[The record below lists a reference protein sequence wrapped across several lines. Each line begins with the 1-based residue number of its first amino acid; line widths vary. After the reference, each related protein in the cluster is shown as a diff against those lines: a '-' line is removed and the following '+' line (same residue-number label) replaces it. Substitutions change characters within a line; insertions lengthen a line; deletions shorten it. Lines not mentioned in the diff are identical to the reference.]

1 MPTPVGEVQ
10 TKRMIQRQTSTSSHG
25 SATGSVRRP
34 GGPQR
39 QNSSGSMTERTFREP
54 SPNRSSSPRMM
65 DDDAPPMPPIP
76 RAYASPPPV
85 PVKSA
90 RRPASVE
97 PPERIGS
104 PPPRISGGR
113 GVSLDRGP
121 GGVSGQTGKLRLR
134 KSSLNSF
141 PEHERD
147 DLRAS
152 VNFSR
157 PMGPQNTP
165 PTSPMR
171 ETRPQFPQAA
181 SNKNTI
187 STLPES
193 EREEIQFNIQET
205 ASIPVKKKKRTVAPQ
220 GSHLANGGLGGKPFG
235 SALETTT
242 HQRTHST
249 SSTPSLIDP
258 GAEPISMVDPNITV
272 ARKKKKK
279 RPTPDERRIESPPNN
294 YASDSDVSERSASS
308 DRPRAFNTRAAGLL
322 TKQPSVVREDREAE
336 ELEERGV
343 FLNKSTARSVQ
354 NGSGVQPSTPRVSHE
369 SSEGTVADP
378 LPQQQVPSIK
388 TASSTPPSGST
399 LSSKPALSKD
409 EDSSLV
415 AKRNSLS
422 PLRAAHFS
430 SVPMYETPDDVRHQ
444 PPPRSIS
451 PAKSAMKQSQSS
463 RGASPAG
470 LVPGGWRSAPGL
482 APSEASDTTSVVS
495 DEGYRSQPKK
505 KKNFRVSFDD
515 DPTIVGRP
523 ASPPTSPESPMIAS
537 PQNRHNPTKGWF
549 GLGRGGKKT
558 QIGRDIE
565 PDDTMRPTPVLP
577 SFGSVRVRPDESDL
591 SGPHPH
597 SVPDQAPN
605 HIGASNDHLIGTI
618 LAQNTA
624 STNHLATAES
634 SGDSSNKKQSPVE
647 AAGVEEI
654 GYHSDSGSNN
664 NYEMGVNTQGDM
676 HGPSPAVS
684 VKEGQYQQLSS
695 PDPVTPEHEHNNSV
709 PSIAIQPATPGI
721 EESSRNSVERWLGMP
736 GGFPPSTEFLD
747 QNLPESYSIVQHH
760 ATDPTPSALGIS
772 EPLSDMPA
780 NSSSSSPMAGDV
792 ANKLRQQTNI
802 HEDKESESTDD
813 SIYSDAAEDLSD
825 VEGDGFGSINAIVES
840 PTLAVSTVASTKP
853 ADITNVEQPIET
865 ESLEPQSEEGWG
877 KAQAYWSGLS
887 QSRKEQLEQDASLES
902 VDITRPAG
910 ATPKPK
916 RKKKSVL
923 KQDPKFRENPAP
935 VTKSQVRQEGT
946 QKTASAQSMRKSM
959 RGPPQSAVEPS
970 HMRSS
975 MRSETMPKPRVRE
988 TASRDPVVSS
998 SFPEPRG
1005 SLPKKPR
1012 PTSAAAMVDYNKA
1025 KQNGTA
1031 NRNRNSTSGLPS
1043 QSLTPIPAQNG
1054 KKQTRSMNPSL
1065 RRNASDGSNS
1075 SSSFRKARPS
1085 TSDNGRYNMRRSMRS
1100 SSIDERPR
1108 SVHIPQSSAFSLR
1121 SNSPT
1126 GSTTRRPFS
1135 SAGPSMR
1142 TSLRGSLDADSTQPS
1157 KSPTRSLGFGRG
1169 AKSKAVP
1176 TKSKSRFSSRFGDS
1190 SDEDGGPTSY
1200 NSRFADSS
1208 DDDETPKL
1216 STNLTPVRGI
1226 PKRIDEGD
1234 STDLEDSSEEAVPE
1248 AAPTKI
1254 TPSKSSKAE
1263 GAALAS
1269 GSLRH
1274 NGSGLDLSRTTDNS
1288 NGFQANKLAEKEKK
1302 KRSFFGGLGRRKDD
1316 MRVNKADVESA
1327 ARRDTPLERSKEE
1340 RVMTPTLPAAQSP
1353 KAPKLQRRT
1362 TPKRFQSD
1370 TWPLPQSPAT
1380 THTDSRPTTSDGA
1393 SPAMNGRPA
1402 LGTRRSTL
1410 QENGAVLGKSGKKK
1424 RFPMLRK
1431 AFGLHD

>member
-1 MPTPVGEVQ
+1 
-10 TKRMIQRQTSTSSHG
+10 MIQRQASTSSHG

-54 SPNRSSSPRMM
+54 SPNRTSSPRIM

-104 PPPRISGGR
+104 PPPRIPGGR

-121 GGVSGQTGKLRLR
+121 GGISGQIGKQRLR
-134 KSSLNSF
+134 NSSLSSF

-181 SNKNTI
+181 SNQNTI

-193 EREEIQFNIQET
+193 EREELQFHLQET
-205 ASIPVKKKKRTVAPQ
+205 ARVPVKKKKRAVAPQ
-220 GSHLANGGLGGKPFG
+220 GSHFANGGLGGKPSG

-249 SSTPSLIDP
+249 SSTPSLISP
-258 GAEPISMVDPNITV
+258 NAEPIPMVDPNVTV
-272 ARKKKKK
+272 MRKKKKK
-279 RPTPDERRIESPPNN
+279 RPIPDEPRPDSPPNN
-294 YASDSDVSERSASS
+294 HASDSDASERSASS

-343 FLNKSTARSVQ
+343 FHSNSIVKSVQ
-354 NGSGVQPSTPRVSHE
+354 NGSGVQSSTPKVSHE
-369 SSEGTVADP
+369 SSKETVADP
-378 LPQQQVPSIK
+378 LPHPQAPSIK
-388 TASSTPPSGST
+388 TASLTAPSASSP
-399 LSSKPALSKD
+399 SSKPALSKD
-409 EDSSLV
+409 DDSSFV

-444 PPPRSIS
+444 PPPRSVS

-470 LVPGGWRSAPGL
+470 LVPGGWRSAPGPT
-482 APSEASDTTSVVS
+482 PSEASDTTSVVS

-505 KKNFRVSFDD
+505 KKNVRVSFDD

-549 GLGRGGKKT
+549 GLGRGGKKA
-558 QIGRDIE
+558 QIGTEIE

-591 SGPHPH
+591 PGPHLH
-597 SVPDQAPN
+597 SVPDQAPD
-605 HIGASNDHLIGTI
+605 HFGASNDHFIGAI

-624 STNHLATAES
+624 STNHLAIAES
-634 SGDSSNKKQSPVE
+634 SRDLSNKKQSPVE
-647 AAGVEEI
+647 AAGGEGI
-654 GYHSDSGSNN
+654 GYHSDSGSQNN
-664 NYEMGVNTQGDM
+664 DEMDVKTQGDI

-684 VKEGQYQQLSS
+684 AKQDQYRQLNS
-695 PDPVTPEHEHNNSV
+695 PDPVTPEHEHTKSV
-709 PSIAIQPATPGI
+709 PSIAIQPATPGT

-736 GGFPPSTEFLD
+736 GGYPPSTEFLD

-760 ATDPTPSALGIS
+760 VTDPTPSALGIS

-792 ANKLRQQTNI
+792 ADKLRQQTNT
-802 HEDKESESTDD
+802 HEDKESEGTED

-825 VEGDGFGSINAIVES
+825 IEGDGFGSINAIVES
-840 PTLAVSTVASTKP
+840 PTLAISTSVSTKP
-853 ADITNVEQPIET
+853 ADIPQSEQPVES
-865 ESLEPQSEEGWG
+865 ESLEPRSEEGWG

-887 QSRKEQLEQDASLES
+887 QSRKEQLEQDASLEP
-902 VDITRPAG
+902 VEIRRPVG
-910 ATPKPK
+910 TTSKPK
-916 RKKKSVL
+916 KKKKSVL
-923 KQDPKFRENPAP
+923 KEDSQFRESPAP
-935 VTKSQVRQEGT
+935 VTKSQVRQEEGT
-946 QKTASAQSMRKSM
+946 QKTASAQPMRKSM
-959 RGPPQSAVEPS
+959 RGSPQSAVEPS
-970 HMRSS
+970 HIRSS
-975 MRSETMPKPRVRE
+975 MRSETMSKPIVKG
-988 TASRDPVVSS
+988 TASRDPVVPS
-998 SFPEPRG
+998 SFPESRG

-1012 PTSAAAMVDYNKA
+1012 PTSAVAMVDYNKA
-1025 KQNGTA
+1025 RQNGTI
-1031 NRNRNSTSGLPS
+1031 NRNRNSSNGVPL

-1054 KKQTRSMNPSL
+1054 KKQTKSLNPSL
-1065 RRNASDGSNS
+1065 RRNVSDGSNS

-1142 TSLRGSLDADSTQPS
+1142 TSLRGSLDAGSTRPS

-1169 AKSKAVP
+1169 TNLKAVP

-1208 DDDETPKL
+1208 DEDEPPKL
-1216 STNLTPVRGI
+1216 PANLAPVRGI

-1234 STDLEDSSEEAVPE
+1234 STDLEDSSEEVVPE
-1248 AAPTKI
+1248 TTPKKA
-1254 TPSKSSKAE
+1254 TPSKSTKAE

-1274 NGSGLDLSRTTDNS
+1274 NGSGLDLSRATDTDN
-1288 NGFQANKLAEKEKK
+1288 GFLPNKLAEKEKK
-1302 KRSFFGGLGRRKDD
+1302 KRSIFGGLGRRKDD
-1316 MRVNKADVESA
+1316 MRINKAEVESA
-1327 ARRDTPLERSKEE
+1327 ARRDNPLERNKEE
-1340 RVMTPTLPAAQSP
+1340 KAMTPTLPAVQSP

-1370 TWPLPQSPAT
+1370 TLPLPQTPDT
-1380 THTDSRPTTSDGA
+1380 KHTDSRPTTSDGA